1 MQDRLSPPI
10 LHVPTKFNPMLT
22 ERSILSQCEVLPN
35 GIIQVR
41 MSDQIVAGEV
51 VKASTFRR
59 YVLAPGSDLTG
70 QPELVVAI
78 ATAIWTPAAVASYTA
93 IQELTARNKIIESR

>member
-1 MQDRLSPPI
+1 MTLQ
-10 LHVPTKFNPMLT
+10 

-41 MSDQIVAGEV
+41 MSDQIIAGEV

-93 IQELTARNKIIESR
+93 NQELTARNKILESR

>member
-1 MQDRLSPPI
+1 MSPPI
-10 LHVPTKFNPMLT
+10 LHVHTKFNPMLT

-70 QPELVVAI
+70 QPEQVVTI
-78 ATAIWTPAAVASYTA
+78 ATAIWTTAVVASYTA
-93 IQELTARNKIIESR
+93 IQELTARNKILESR

>member
-1 MQDRLSPPI
+1 
-10 LHVPTKFNPMLT
+10 MLT

-41 MSDQIVAGEV
+41 MSDQIIDGETI
-51 VKASTFRR
+51 KASTFRR
-59 YVLAPGSDLTG
+59 YVLAPGSDLTA
-70 QPELVVAI
+70 QPQQVVTI
-78 ATAIWTPAAVASYTA
+78 ATAIWTPAAVASYIA